1 MNLFLRRL
9 VMLQTLKV
17 INVSVGDSLFVLCET
32 QTVRAW
38 RGERATCNLATVSQ
52 LLRPDTIYTIP
63 RNGEWSPAAL
73 GGVQVQGVRA
83 AEWGE

>member
-52 LLRPDTIYTIP
+52 LLRPDTIYTNP